1 MFKLIRPDVLN
12 GTRACFAANVQTFFH
27 SFHFPAIFLH
37 FFHSNACQIK
47 FLLYLCTCKHHNG
60 VLAHLARARHWQ
72 CRGERFESAM
82 LHKKTSLIIA
92 IQGRF
97 FVFTARLT
105 ELIKKLFILKQPL
118 FGKIFPERSRHQR
131 LPDLVVHQQS
141 SNFLQSKQVDGNIFG
156 SFLMRC

>member
-12 GTRACFAANVQTFFH
+12 RTRACFAANVQTFFH

-97 FVFTARLT
+97 FIFTDSPDRTYKKAVHSKATAARQNISREEPPSATAGSGRSPAVL
-105 ELIKKLFILKQPL
+105 ELPPK
-118 FGKIFPERSRHQR
+118 
-131 LPDLVVHQQS
+131 
-141 SNFLQSKQVDGNIFG
+141 
-156 SFLMRC
+156 